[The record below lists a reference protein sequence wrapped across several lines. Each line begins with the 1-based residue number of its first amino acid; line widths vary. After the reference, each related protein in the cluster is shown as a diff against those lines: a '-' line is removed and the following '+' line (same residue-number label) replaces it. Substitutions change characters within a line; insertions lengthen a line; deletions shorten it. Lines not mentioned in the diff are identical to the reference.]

1 MQEDIL
7 QASQESQMPD
17 KDVGN
22 PVRRAS
28 QARFLLCLAK
38 VELQPLK
45 SICFFNFSH
54 HDRFAIISK
63 LLAPTSKGWFPV
75 ENQLPWQTKGIRFNR
90 MFSDI
95 QDIAS
100 KLRERLARQYVWIT
114 HSNYKIIKP
123 VCLMVSR
130 SCCVCKAKSTPNLQ
144 CGFPGKK
151 KVLASDPW
159 PSISKANSDKF

>member
-1 MQEDIL
+1 MQDDIL
-7 QASQESQMPD
+7 QASQESKMTD
-17 KDVGN
+17 KDGGR
-22 PVRRAS
+22 PVLRAS
-28 QARFLLCLAK
+28 QARLLLCLAK

-75 ENQLPWQTKGIRFNR
+75 ENQSPWQTKGIRFNR
-90 MFSDI
+90 KFSNLR
-95 QDIAS
+95 AEHHK
-100 KLRERLARQYVWIT
+100 KLRAGGIPQRRHTVFQD
-114 HSNYKIIKP
+114 
-123 VCLMVSR
+123 MVSR
-130 SCCVCKAKSTPNLQ
+130 SWYICKAKSTPNLQ

-151 KVLASDPW
+151 KVFASEPW